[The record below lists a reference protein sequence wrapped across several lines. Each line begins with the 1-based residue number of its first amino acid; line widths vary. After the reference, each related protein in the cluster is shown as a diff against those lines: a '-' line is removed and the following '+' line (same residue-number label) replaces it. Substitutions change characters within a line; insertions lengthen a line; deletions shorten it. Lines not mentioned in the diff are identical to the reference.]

1 MQQRNLHQT
10 FLNRWSYTL
19 ITMNSLSAKELEK
32 IYKIL
37 RAIDEKLITNP
48 SEEWEL
54 DYYEENLIDKKD
66 IKIILKKIEKQLSK
80 DQLTKINKPL
90 LRRKYH
96 TFNNE
101 IDERVYRILEK
112 AFNEQKTVEIGYF
125 NMKSAEVKKRE
136 IDIYHKTRKYITAF
150 CHLRN
155 AERVFRTSRITST
168 KITDK
173 SYHLPE
179 KFQRK

>member
-1 MQQRNLHQT
+1 
-10 FLNRWSYTL
+10 
-19 ITMNSLSAKELEK
+19 MNPLSTKELEN

-37 RAIDEKLITNP
+37 RAIDEKLISNP

-66 IKIILKKIEKQLSK
+66 IKIILKKIEKLLSK
-80 DQLTKINKPL
+80 DQLISINKPL

-101 IDERVYRILEK
+101 INERVYRILEK
-112 AFNEQKTVEIGYF
+112 AFNELKTVEIGDF
-125 NMKSAEVKKRE
+125 NIESAEAKKRE
-136 IDIYHKTRKYITAF
+136 IDIYHKTRKYVTAF

-155 AERVFRTSRITST
+155 AERVFRTSRITSA
-168 KITDK
+168 KITGK
-173 SYHLPE
+173 SYQIPE